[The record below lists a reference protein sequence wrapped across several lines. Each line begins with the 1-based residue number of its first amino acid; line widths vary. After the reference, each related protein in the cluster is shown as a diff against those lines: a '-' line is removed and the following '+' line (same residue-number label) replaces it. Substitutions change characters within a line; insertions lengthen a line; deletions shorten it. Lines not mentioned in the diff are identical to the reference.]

1 MVIRGTMK
9 EILNIL
15 ESMTEEEFRE
25 KLGIEGVGK

>member
-1 MVIRGTMK
+1 MVIKGTMK

-25 KLGIEGVGK
+25 KLGITEVRR